1 MKNPLKS
8 LLAVTTCLSMG
19 AVLPAAAGEFDG
31 MTVEAKLI
39 GGQQYEGLYGR
50 IGEWEASTGAT
61 VKIVSKKNHFELDKE
76 FKSDLAAG
84 TTSWCVGSNHSSF
97 APQYPSLYT
106 DLTPFMDAGEVA
118 GFVPAMISAST
129 VAGKL
134 VMLPR
139 AQFDVSV
146 LYYQKSLYEDDAK
159 KAAFKTEYGYDLA
172 PPATLDQFK
181 DQAIFF
187 ADPPN
192 FYGTQYA
199 GKDEGASGRFY
210 EMVVANGGKM
220 FNDDWT
226 PGFNSDAGKEALGW
240 FVDLYKAGAVP
251 PGTTS
256 YLWDELGAG
265 FASGTIALNLDWP
278 GWSGYFNDP
287 ESSKAAGDVGLVVQ
301 PMGSAGIH
309 TGWSGHHGFSVTEKC
324 PTPEAAASL
333 VAFLTSEA
341 SQIAESAGGSLPTR
355 AAVWEHV
362 VKAAEGD
369 EFRSQAL
376 NVFKEG
382 ATHAFPVPKTP
393 YWIEASNLI
402 YPELQAAILG
412 DKTVD
417 QALQDAADAVD
428 EMMQENGVY

>member
-106 DLTPFMDAGEVA
+106 DLTPFMDSGEVA

-146 LYYQKSLYEDDAK
+146 LYYQKSLYED
-159 KAAFKTEYGYDLA
+159 LS
-172 PPATLDQFK
+172 L
-181 DQAIFF
+181 
-187 ADPPN
+187 
-192 FYGTQYA
+192 
-199 GKDEGASGRFY
+199 
-210 EMVVANGGKM
+210 
-220 FNDDWT
+220 
-226 PGFNSDAGKEALGW
+226 
-240 FVDLYKAGAVP
+240 
-251 PGTTS
+251 
-256 YLWDELGAG
+256 
-265 FASGTIALNLDWP
+265 
-278 GWSGYFNDP
+278 
-287 ESSKAAGDVGLVVQ
+287 
-301 PMGSAGIH
+301 IH
-309 TGWSGHHGFSVTEKC
+309 
-324 PTPEAAASL
+324 
-333 VAFLTSEA
+333 
-341 SQIAESAGGSLPTR
+341 I
-355 AAVWEHV
+355 
-362 VKAAEGD
+362 
-369 EFRSQAL
+369 
-376 NVFKEG
+376 
-382 ATHAFPVPKTP
+382 
-393 YWIEASNLI
+393 
-402 YPELQAAILG
+402 
-412 DKTVD
+412 
-417 QALQDAADAVD
+417 
-428 EMMQENGVY
+428 